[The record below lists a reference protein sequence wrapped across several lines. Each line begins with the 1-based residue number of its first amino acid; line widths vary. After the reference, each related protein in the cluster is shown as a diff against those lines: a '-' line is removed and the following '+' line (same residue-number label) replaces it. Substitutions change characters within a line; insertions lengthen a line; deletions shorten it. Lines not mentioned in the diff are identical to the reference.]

1 MRAELVTGM
10 SGIKV
15 GFHVSIAGGISNSV
29 DNANKLG
36 CTAFQIFSRNPR
48 GWAAKALDATD
59 VKLFKD
65 RLSQSEIAQNS
76 VVVHM
81 PYLPNLSGPPGEFYE
96 KSTRTLTEEVQRCM
110 ALGIPNLVIHL
121 GSHLGK
127 GSAQGISQLTS
138 AIDGALASAE
148 KTGMQNRVIVL
159 LENNAGQKNAVG
171 ANFEELRTI
180 LDKIADRRHVG
191 VCLDTCHLFASGYDI
206 RTSDGVNSTLEKF
219 DKIVGLRE
227 LHVIHLNDSKGELNS
242 NLDRHQHIGLG
253 QIGLKGVSAILNH
266 KATRHLPFI
275 METPIDDER
284 GDKENMKAVARL
296 AK

>member
-1 MRAELVTGM
+1 M
-10 SGIKV
+10 SGIKI
-15 GFHVSIAGGISNSV
+15 GFHVSIGGGISNSV
-29 DNANKLG
+29 DNAKKLS

-48 GWAAKALDATD
+48 GWAAKPLNPTD

-65 RLSQSEIAQNS
+65 RLSQSGIAQDS

-96 KSTRTLTEEVQRCM
+96 KSARTLTEEVQRCVT
-110 ALGIPNLVIHL
+110 LGIQNLVIHL

-127 GSAQGISQLTS
+127 GTAQGISQLTC
-138 AIDGALASAE
+138 AIDGALASAD
-148 KTGMQNRVIVL
+148 KTGKQRVIVL
-159 LENNAGQKNAVG
+159 LENNAGQKNAIG

-180 LDKIADRRHVG
+180 LDKISAKRHVG

-206 RTSDGVNSTLEKF
+206 RSPDGVDSTIEKF
-219 DKIVGLRE
+219 DEIVGLRE
-227 LHVIHLNDSKGELNS
+227 LRVIHLNDSKGDLNS

-253 QIGLKGVSAILNH
+253 QIGLKGISAFLNN
-266 KATRHLPFI
+266 KVTRNLPFI

-284 GDKENMKAVARL
+284 GDEDNMKTVTRL
-296 AK
+296 TR

>member
-1 MRAELVTGM
+1 M
-10 SGIKV
+10 SGIKI
-15 GFHVSIAGGISNSV
+15 GFHVSIGGGISKSV
-29 DNANKLG
+29 DNARKLG

-48 GWAAKALDATD
+48 GWAAKPLDPND

-65 RLSQSEIAQNS
+65 KLSQSGIAPDS

-96 KSTRTLTEEVQRCM
+96 KSARTLTEEVQRCKS
-110 ALGIPNLVIHL
+110 LGIQNLVIHL

-127 GSAQGISQLTS
+127 GTAQGISQLTS
-138 AIDGALASAE
+138 AIDGALALAD
-148 KTGMQNRVIVL
+148 KTADEYRITVL
-159 LENNAGQKNAVG
+159 LENNAGQKNAIG

-180 LDKIADRRHVG
+180 LDKISAKRHVG

-206 RTSDGVNSTLEKF
+206 RSPGAVDSTLEKF

-227 LHVIHLNDSKGELNS
+227 LRVIHLNDSKGELNS

-253 QIGLKGVSAILNH
+253 KIGLKGISAFLTN
-266 KATRHLPFI
+266 KVTRSLPFI

-284 GDKENMKAVARL
+284 GDEENMKVVARL
-296 AK
+296 TK